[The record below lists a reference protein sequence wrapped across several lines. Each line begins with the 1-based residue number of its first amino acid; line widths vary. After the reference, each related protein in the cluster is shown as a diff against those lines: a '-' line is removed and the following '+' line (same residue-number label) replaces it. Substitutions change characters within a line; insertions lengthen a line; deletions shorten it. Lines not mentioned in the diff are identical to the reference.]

1 MGNKQTSPPLRKQLN
16 KQKTTSHLNVD
27 GSWNPIPDQYHS
39 LEEVQQGLRRAGL
52 ESCNLIFGIDLT
64 SSNTAQGKR
73 TYQGKSLHSL
83 SSSSENPYE
92 KCLNIISRVLNP
104 FDDDDLIPLY
114 GFGCSRTNDHSVLDI
129 GTCNGLSETLA
140 RYRAL
145 IPTVKLAGPTSFGPL
160 IRKAVDVVVEDNNS
174 YHILIIIADGEITRP
189 SSLGPNEVSQFES
202 DTIDA
207 IIEASQHPLSIVM
220 IGVGDGPWD
229 QMIHFD
235 DRLPERKFDNFQFV
249 SFDSVQQEVRRENAS
264 MLGEELDARFA
275 LHALM
280 EIPEQYEAILR
291 LHLMR
296 SQQRPDR
303 GPQQT
308 VALEINLEQAVA
320 AAAAAAAAAAMTV
333 PVIASA
339 SATASE
345 VPFAPFPVAASDAA
359 GQHEDI
365 DNLPVA
371 HNVTLLE

>member
-1 MGNKQTSPPLRKQLN
+1 MGNKQTSSSPRKQLN

-64 SSNTAQGKR
+64 SSNTSQGKR

-83 SSSSENPYE
+83 SFSSENPYE
-92 KCLNIISRVLNP
+92 KCLDIISRVLHP

-160 IRKAVDVVVEDNNS
+160 IRKAIDVVVADNNS
-174 YHILIIIADGEITRP
+174 YHILVILADGEITRP

-220 IGVGDGPWD
+220 VGVGDGPWD

-235 DRLPERKFDNFQFV
+235 DRLPNRKFDNFQFV

-264 MLGEELDARFA
+264 MPAEELDARFA

-280 EIPEQYEAILR
+280 EIPEQYDAILR

-308 VALEINLEQAVA
+308 VAPTINLEQAVA
-320 AAAAAAAAAAMTV
+320 TAAAAAAVTV

-339 SATASE
+339 SASE
-345 VPFAPFPVAASDAA
+345 VPFAPFPVAASGAA